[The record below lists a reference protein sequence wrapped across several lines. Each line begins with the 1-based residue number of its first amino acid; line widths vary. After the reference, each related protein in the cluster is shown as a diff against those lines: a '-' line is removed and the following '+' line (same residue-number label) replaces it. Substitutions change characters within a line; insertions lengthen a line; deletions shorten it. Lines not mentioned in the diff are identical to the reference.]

1 MTDMQPIASGPKRT
15 LLLVCGTISVGLGVL
30 GIFLPL
36 LPTTPF
42 LLLAAACY
50 ARSSRRFYNWLL
62 TNRLCGR
69 YIRNYR
75 EGRGIPVRQKAFT
88 IGLLWITISA
98 TAIFFMSSWWIRLIL
113 LVVAVSVTAH
123 VLRIRTYTPQA
134 ASPQDACTAELAGGD
149 CAADPPGGDFGQ
161 SDCAANGREGRAMP

>member
-1 MTDMQPIASGPKRT
+1 MTDRQAIATGPKRT
-15 LLLVCGTISVGLGVL
+15 LLLVCGTLSVGLGIL

-50 ARSSRRFYNWLL
+50 ARSSTRFYNWLL

-75 EGRGIPVRQKAFT
+75 EDRGIPVRQKVFT
-88 IGLLWITISA
+88 IALLWVTISA

-123 VLRIRTYTPQA
+123 VLRIRTYRSEATSA
-134 ASPQDACTAELAGGD
+134 QDATIADLAGGD

-161 SDCAANGREGRAMP
+161 SGRAAGREGRAIP

>member
-1 MTDMQPIASGPKRT
+1 MTDMRGIATGPKRT
-15 LLLVCGTISVGLGVL
+15 ILLVCGTLSVGLGIL

-42 LLLAAACY
+42 LLLAAGCY
-50 ARSSRRFYNWLL
+50 ARSSGRFYNWLL

-88 IGLLWITISA
+88 IALLWVTVTA
-98 TAIFFMSSWWIRLIL
+98 TALFFMHAWWIRLVL
-113 LVVAVSVTAH
+113 LVVAVSVTVH
-123 VLRIRTYTPQA
+123 VLRIRACTPEA
-134 ASPQDACTAELAGGD
+134 ANPQDATTSEPGGGD
-149 CAADPPGGDFGQ
+149 SAADPPGR
-161 SDCAANGREGRAMP
+161 DCGESGCAVSAGKGRAVP